1 MLVFNK
7 KKMVDF
13 VSILIVLAIIAII
26 YFLFLKPSSDAV
38 STNVKDITTVLIP
51 QIQKNIQDS
60 IQDVKTSLASQDVN
74 INDIKGTLIPELTTK
89 INKSIDDL
97 GSSVS
102 AQNKQFTA
110 SLDTLKTALDG
121 LTKSSNDS
129 IASIQLKLNN
139 LDGAFKKFVD
149 VTVADIKR
157 IDEKATKDYSV
168 LDGKITLLSTREV
181 EESRKTNLAVKELSD
196 REIKESTRIDAAIK
210 ALTDREVGESTRI
223 DLAIKALGDR
233 EVGESTRIDAA
244 IKALSDR
251 ETGESGRINAA
262 IKVLSDKDAGESNR
276 INAAV
281 GSLAG
286 REAQDSA
293 RLDKLIKEL
302 SDREQLESLRL
313 DRAITDLKSRETED
327 SRLIRVLIAQE
338 QADLDTLSRKFPELS
353 TSIEEVKRDSFRN
366 FDKLHLRLEENQSND
381 NLYNYYVD
389 TINKYIDDAMADP
402 EISQK
407 IKKRIFKTPDYFKE
421 YIKFD
426 TFETRQ
432 GYFRN
437 IFAKV
442 TKCRLTDK
450 TLSIA
455 NQGGSRIINETI
467 SNMLGNKEN
476 VDELVEL
483 IWLMEAGRHYEA
495 GLSES
500 SPRGGVMPIRYDVKT
515 NEFYRNSV
523 EDNQFMTSF
532 DSNVN
537 KVLTLLGLP
546 PVINSR
552 YSYDNTKT
560 AAIQS
565 IRNMIFDC
573 KNWLTKLGQNPED
586 CERMNSFWKS
596 AMKCYVPIPAENS
609 PPEQIPAQSS
619 PEQIPAQNSPPEQ
632 ISEVAQKKIP
642 ITFQVS
648 NSFPAIMDFTE
659 SDNRRVTNFETP
671 LQPGNYSKCVFSFN
685 ILDMSPPKMLP
696 QDPKISDTVYI
707 SIVKNGSI
715 TAVVGAS
722 KTFINGSQPIVS
734 VYEVANTPFT
744 IKGDEQILIAFL
756 NEKSIPNKRYSV
768 IAGTVTM
775 S

>member
-26 YFLFLKPSSDAV
+26 YFVFLKPSSDAV

-60 IQDVKTSLASQDVN
+60 IQDVKTTLASQDVN
-74 INDIKGTLIPELTTK
+74 INDIKGTLIPELSTK
-89 INKSIDDL
+89 INKSINDL

-139 LDGAFKKFVD
+139 LDGAFKKFVE

-181 EESRKTNLAVKELSD
+181 EESRKTNLAVKDLSD

-210 ALTDREVGESTRI
+210 ALTDRETGESTRIDAAIKILGDREVGESLRIDTAIRALSDRERLESTRI
-223 DLAIKALGDR
+223 DLAIKALTDR
-233 EVGESTRIDAA
+233 ETGATTRLDAA
-244 IKALSDR
+244 IKALSD
-251 ETGESGRINAA
+251 
-262 IKVLSDKDAGESNR
+262 KDLS
-276 INAAV
+276 
-281 GSLAG
+281 
-286 REAQDSA
+286 
-293 RLDKLIKEL
+293 
-302 SDREQLESLRL
+302 L
-313 DRAITDLKSRETED
+313 DRAIADLKSREAED
-327 SRLIRVLIAQE
+327 SRLIRALIAQE
-338 QADLDTLSRKFPELS
+338 QADLDALSKKFPELS

-389 TINKYIDDAMADP
+389 RINQYIDDAMTDP

-407 IKKRIFKTPDYFKE
+407 IKKRIFKTPDSDYFKQ

-432 GYFRN
+432 KYLRN
-437 IFAKV
+437 IFTKV
-442 TKCRLTDK
+442 TKCVLTTK
-450 TLSIA
+450 ETVNS
-455 NQGGSRIINETI
+455 GSRILNETI
-467 SNMLGNKEN
+467 SNMLANKEN

-495 GLSES
+495 GLLES
-500 SPRGGVMPIRYDVKT
+500 SGQSYSGGVMPVRYDVKT

-532 DSNVN
+532 DSNVQ

-560 AAIQS
+560 AVIQS
-565 IRNMIFDC
+565 IKNMVFDC
-573 KNWLTKLGQNPED
+573 KNWFTKLGQNPED

-596 AMKCYVPIPAENS
+596 AKKCYIPIPNENS
-609 PPEQIPAQSS
+609 SPGQISDINSS
-619 PEQIPAQNSPPEQ
+619 PEQISAQNSSPKQ
-632 ISEVAQKKIP
+632 ISDLSPETISNIKKMSAD
-642 ITFQVS
+642 ITIQVS
-648 NSFPAIMDFTE
+648 NSFPALIGFTE
-659 SDNRRVTNFETP
+659 SDNRRVTNFEKP

-744 IKGDEQILIAFL
+744 LTGDEQILIGFP
-756 NEKSIPNKRYSV
+756 NENRIPNKRYSV
-768 IAGTVTM
+768 IGGTVTM

>member
-74 INDIKGTLIPELTTK
+74 IKDIKGTLIPELTTK

-139 LDGAFKKFVD
+139 LDGAFKKFVE

-223 DLAIKALGDR
+223 DLAIKLLGDR

-251 ETGESGRINAA
+251 GRTESTRIDLAIAALTEREAGVTTRLDAA
-262 IKVLSDKDAGESNR
+262 IKALSE
-276 INAAV
+276 
-281 GSLAG
+281 
-286 REAQDSA
+286 
-293 RLDKLIKEL
+293 
-302 SDREQLESLRL
+302 REQLESSRL
-313 DRAITDLKSRETED
+313 DRAIAELRSREAED
-327 SRLIRVLIAQE
+327 SRLIRALIAQE
-338 QADLDTLSRKFPELS
+338 QADLDALSRKFPELS

-389 TINKYIDDAMADP
+389 TINKYIDDAMTDP

-407 IKKRIFKTPDYFKE
+407 IKKRIFKTPDSDYFKQ

-432 GYFRN
+432 KYLRN
-437 IFAKV
+437 IFTKV
-442 TKCRLTDK
+442 TKCVLTTK
-450 TLSIA
+450 ETVNS
-455 NQGGSRIINETI
+455 GSRILNETI
-467 SNMLGNKEN
+467 SNMLANKEN

-495 GLSES
+495 GLLES
-500 SPRGGVMPIRYDVKT
+500 SGQSYSGGVMPVRYDVKT
-515 NEFYRNSV
+515 NEFYRSSV

-560 AAIQS
+560 AVIQS
-565 IRNMIFDC
+565 IKNMVFDC
-573 KNWLTKLGQNPED
+573 NNWMVKLGQNPED
-586 CERMNSFWKS
+586 CERMNSYWKS
-596 AMKCYVPIPAENS
+596 AKKCYVSIPAENS
-609 PPEQIPAQSS
+609 PPEQISDINSS
-619 PEQIPAQNSPPEQ
+619 PEQISAPEQ
-632 ISEVAQKKIP
+632 ISEVAQKKP
-642 ITFQVS
+642 TVTFQVS
-648 NSFPAIMDFTE
+648 NSFPALIGFTE

-734 VYEVANTPFT
+734 VYEVANTSFT
-744 IKGDEQILIAFL
+744 ITGDEQILIAFL